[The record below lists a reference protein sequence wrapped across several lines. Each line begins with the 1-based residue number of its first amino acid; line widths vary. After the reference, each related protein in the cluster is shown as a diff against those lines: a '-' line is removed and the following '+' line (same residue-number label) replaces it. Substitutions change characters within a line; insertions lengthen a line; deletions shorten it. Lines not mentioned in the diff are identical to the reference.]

1 MISLQKVL
9 TRKKVVERV
18 WFSRDVKED
27 ILRKSEGVCAHC
39 GCQVVVGDNFTVEHV
54 VPISKG
60 GTNDLVNIVALC
72 RTCNVTK
79 GDGIWHPYEYL
90 TYLHEENKEELKE
103 YIDKYFNDKRW
114 FTHNNFC
121 QVDFKKIEVN
131 IPITGRQKTV
141 RKNNQTILARACKIV
156 DYRLQKALYCD
167 LQDIYDM
174 QIAYLKRN
182 KLKVDKAAIKETI
195 SDAYGTGAIYY
206 VARSDGT
213 KVGAF
218 GVKMEERFVTVGVR
232 KCTTPMLVFSNI
244 ITASSLQYVCEA
256 VRDGIDFILQQY
268 AIVIGVN
275 GIGLC
280 ALEMY
285 TDSALS
291 KLVFETCTGFGTRV
305 SGHITTTFLMHKF
318 YDADS
323 IHSKYSVIEYAE
335 ISNVLERMQMIG
347 EEVLS

>member
-1 MISLQKVL
+1 
-9 TRKKVVERV
+9 
-18 WFSRDVKED
+18 
-27 ILRKSEGVCAHC
+27 
-39 GCQVVVGDNFTVEHV
+39 
-54 VPISKG
+54 
-60 GTNDLVNIVALC
+60 
-72 RTCNVTK
+72 
-79 GDGIWHPYEYL
+79 
-90 TYLHEENKEELKE
+90 
-103 YIDKYFNDKRW
+103 
-114 FTHNNFC
+114 
-121 QVDFKKIEVN
+121 
-131 IPITGRQKTV
+131 
-141 RKNNQTILARACKIV
+141 
-156 DYRLQKALYCD
+156 
-167 LQDIYDM
+167 M

-195 SDAYGTGAIYY
+195 SGAYSAGAIYY

-218 GVKMEERFVTVGVR
+218 GVKMEERSVTVGVR
-232 KCTTPMLVFSNI
+232 KRIVPMLVFSNI

-291 KLVFETCTGFGTRV
+291 KLVFETCTGFGTGV

>member
-1 MISLQKVL
+1 
-9 TRKKVVERV
+9 
-18 WFSRDVKED
+18 
-27 ILRKSEGVCAHC
+27 
-39 GCQVVVGDNFTVEHV
+39 
-54 VPISKG
+54 
-60 GTNDLVNIVALC
+60 
-72 RTCNVTK
+72 
-79 GDGIWHPYEYL
+79 
-90 TYLHEENKEELKE
+90 
-103 YIDKYFNDKRW
+103 
-114 FTHNNFC
+114 
-121 QVDFKKIEVN
+121 
-131 IPITGRQKTV
+131 
-141 RKNNQTILARACKIV
+141 
-156 DYRLQKALYCD
+156 
-167 LQDIYDM
+167 M

-195 SDAYGTGAIYY
+195 SGAYSAGAIYY

-218 GVKMEERFVTVGVR
+218 GVKMEERSVTVGVCKR
-232 KCTTPMLVFSNI
+232 TVPMLVFSNI
-244 ITASSLQYVCEA
+244 ITASSLQYV
-256 VRDGIDFILQQY
+256 
-268 AIVIGVN
+268 
-275 GIGLC
+275 C

-291 KLVFETCTGFGTRV
+291 KLVFETCTGFGTCV

>member
-27 ILRKSEGVCAHC
+27 ILRKSDGVCAHC

-103 YIDKYFNDKRW
+103 YIDKYFHDKRW

-141 RKNNQTILARACKIV
+141 RKNNQTLLARACKIV

-174 QIAYLKRN
+174 QIAYLKRS
-182 KLKVDKAAIKETI
+182 KLKVDKAVIKATI
-195 SDAYGTGAIYY
+195 SGAYSTGAIYY

-218 GVKMEERFVTVGVR
+218 GVKMEERSVTVGIR
-232 KCTTPMLVFSNI
+232 ECTVPMLVFSNI
-244 ITASSLQYVCEA
+244 ITASSLQYVC
-256 VRDGIDFILQQY
+256 VKR
-268 AIVIGVN
+268 
-275 GIGLC
+275 
-280 ALEMY
+280 
-285 TDSALS
+285 
-291 KLVFETCTGFGTRV
+291 
-305 SGHITTTFLMHKF
+305 
-318 YDADS
+318 
-323 IHSKYSVIEYAE
+323 
-335 ISNVLERMQMIG
+335 
-347 EEVLS
+347 